1 MWSRD
6 AVLQRRPLG
15 GTVVMDYDE
24 TQDSSGWYAIQ
35 VDRGQYRESAD
46 RYDTREEL
54 VSEMAFGKHRWT
66 DWE

>member
-1 MWSRD
+1 
-6 AVLQRRPLG
+6 
-15 GTVVMDYDE
+15 MDYDE